1 MVSDKRRAQM
11 RAYEQTPAGRA
22 AKARSHARY
31 IEKRRTA
38 RLGRLNPQPL
48 AEALNHW
55 RMQ

>member
-38 RLGRLNPQPL
+38 RMGRINPKPL
-48 AEALNHW
+48 AQVVSTW

>member
-38 RLGRLNPQPL
+38 RLGRINPQPL
-48 AEALNHW
+48 AEAVNHW